1 MEYIFPDFK
10 YIAINPEVCTGK
22 PHINGTR
29 ITVTAILAYL
39 AGGMSIET
47 MLDEFL
53 CNIRRKMF
61 TQVVEEIHICFFRN
75 DFIDGFADEIQ
86 TVVFRKT
93 IFSNQDFFRIRIYS
107 GKITFPENK

>member
-22 PHINGTR
+22 PHVHGTR

-47 MLDEFL
+47 MLDEFPRL
-53 CNIRRKMF
+53 TRETIYQALAFAAQNM
-61 TQVVEEIHICFFRN
+61 Q
-75 DFIDGFADEIQ
+75 DDQFIPLA
-86 TVVFRKT
+86 KA
-93 IFSNQDFFRIRIYS
+93 S
-107 GKITFPENK
+107 